1 MSDTVSTDTVPPEDE
16 YLSTEQ
22 VAQLRGIL
30 TEQAQ
35 LLLENSRRSI
45 TDLTAEAT
53 NEGDPVDV
61 AANESDRGYQLRLAD
76 RERKMLGKIQHVL
89 SRIAE
94 GEYGMCET
102 CGEEIT
108 FKRLL
113 ARPVATLCI
122 DCKTQAEQKERRSW
136 TN

>member
-30 TEQAQ
+30 TEQAE

-76 RERKMLGKIQHVL
+76 RERKMLGKIQNVL
-89 SRIAE
+89 GRIAE

-136 TN
+136 TV